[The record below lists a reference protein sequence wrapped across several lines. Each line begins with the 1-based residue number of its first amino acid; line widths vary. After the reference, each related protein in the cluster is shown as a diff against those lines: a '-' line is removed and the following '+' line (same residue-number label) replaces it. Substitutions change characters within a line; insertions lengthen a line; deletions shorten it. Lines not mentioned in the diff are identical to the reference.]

1 MDPGPLL
8 DRVLDDE
15 GITSGLDEREAMAL
29 VRAVSD
35 RVRALAA
42 DTNDAA
48 RATTLV
54 NDLCRRARQIADAI
68 AASGTTGPAR
78 MEFLQRKLGELD
90 RGRD

>member
-1 MDPGPLL
+1 MDPGQLL

-15 GITSGLDEREAMAL
+15 GIASGLDEREAMTL

-42 DTNDAA
+42 GTNDAS
-48 RATTLV
+48 RAAKQV
-54 NDLCRRARQIADAI
+54 NDLCRQARQIAEAV
-68 AASGTTGPAR
+68 AASGTTGPERA
-78 MEFLQRKLGELD
+78 ELLQRKLGELD

>member
-42 DTNDAA
+42 GTNDAS
-48 RATTLV
+48 RAAKQV
-54 NDLCRRARQIADAI
+54 NDLCRQARQIAEAV
-68 AASGTTGPAR
+68 AASGTTGAAR
-78 MEFLQRKLGELD
+78 SEYLHQKLRELD
-90 RGRD
+90 RGSD

>member
-15 GITSGLDEREAMAL
+15 GITSGLDEREAMAV

-35 RVRALAA
+35 RVRAVAA
-42 DTNDAA
+42 GTNDAA
-48 RATTLV
+48 RASKLV
-54 NDLCRRARQIADAI
+54 NDLCRRARQVAEAV
-68 AASGTTGPAR
+68 AVSETTGPAR
-78 MEFLQRKLGELD
+78 AELLQQKLSDLD

>member
-15 GITSGLDEREAMAL
+15 GMTSGLDEREAMAL

-42 DTNDAA
+42 GTNDAS
-48 RATTLV
+48 RAAKQV
-54 NDLCRRARQIADAI
+54 NDLCRWARSIAEAI

-78 MEFLQRKLGELD
+78 AELLQRKLNDLD
-90 RGRD
+90 H

>member
-15 GITSGLDEREAMAL
+15 GIASGLDEREAMAL

-42 DTNDAA
+42 GTNDAS
-48 RATTLV
+48 RAAKQV
-54 NDLCRRARQIADAI
+54 NDLCRQARQIAEAV

-78 MEFLQRKLGELD
+78 ADLMQRKLDELD
-90 RGRD
+90 RERD

>member
-42 DTNDAA
+42 GTNDAS
-48 RATTLV
+48 RATKQV
-54 NDLCRRARQIADAI
+54 NELCRRARQVAQAV

-78 MEFLQRKLGELD
+78 VELLQRKLTELD
-90 RGRD
+90 HERD